1 MPISVII
8 LAGPLAPLGPKSVPS
23 GIAKSPLAAPVWL
36 GPEGLEGDAQG
47 DRSVH
52 GGPEKA
58 LLHYA
63 HDHYADWRAEI
74 GDAPPLARPGAFGEN
89 ISSAGL
95 TESAVAIGD
104 VFRLGGARVQVSQMR
119 QPCWKL
125 NARFGVSDM
134 ARRVQTTGRT
144 GWYYRVLEEGRVLP
158 EDELELLDRP
168 AADWTI
174 ARLQRVFYRDMMN
187 RAELEAMAALDV
199 LPHNVRE
206 RARKRLAS
214 GQVED
219 WAPRLWG
226 EGAEPAP

>member
-1 MPISVII
+1 
-8 LAGPLAPLGPKSVPS
+8 
-23 GIAKSPLAAPVWL
+23 
-36 GPEGLEGDAQG
+36 
-47 DRSVH
+47 
-52 GGPEKA
+52 
-58 LLHYA
+58 
-63 HDHYADWRAEI
+63 
-74 GDAPPLARPGAFGEN
+74 
-89 ISSAGL
+89 
-95 TESAVAIGD
+95 SAVAIGD

-144 GWYYRVLEEGRVLP
+144 GWYYRVLEEGRVSP

-199 LPHNVRE
+199 LPNNVRD

-226 EGAEPAP
+226 EEAEPAP